1 MQDLLIGERIHLLR
15 EQLKKQDK
23 KKYSL
28 QGVADRV
35 GLVTKQ
41 SLSLIERGKI
51 KNPSSVIINKLAADF
66 GVTADFLL
74 TGIVGHKEEFL
85 DKKRL
90 LVLVLESCRHTLN
103 KCRLGGSPA
112 LFYLY
117 EKAANLLDLFDV
129 VVLCLEREVV
139 GNYDHYTEP
148 MQKLVAF
155 LEFLTLLIP
164 LLGEKKNLEKFLDKS
179 FWDLGKVIRKI
190 AAQIDQDG
198 NLRNI
203 YPEELLEIANTVIS
217 VQAAAVR
224 QEIVD
229 LPQTV
234 DVVLKDFHLRLTY
247 PGILEIPEDYLTE
260 FKNRVIFEWELMLSR
275 INSLEQNIKG
285 NQFISEE

>member
-15 EQLKKQDK
+15 EQLKKHDK

-28 QGVADRV
+28 QSVADRV
-35 GLVTKQ
+35 GVVTKQ
-41 SLSLIERGKI
+41 SLSMIERGKI

-66 GVTADFLL
+66 GITVDFLL

-90 LVLVLESCRHTLN
+90 LVIVLESCRHTLN
-103 KCRLGGSPA
+103 RCRSGGSPA

-148 MQKLVAF
+148 MQKLVSF
-155 LEFLTLLIP
+155 LEFLTSLIP
-164 LLGEKKNLEKFLDKS
+164 LLGQKKNLEKFLDKS

-198 NLRNI
+198 NPRNI

-224 QEIVD
+224 QEIVA

-234 DVVLKDFHLRLTY
+234 EVVLKDFHLMLTY
-247 PGILEIPEDYLTE
+247 PGLLEIPEDYLAE

-275 INSLEQNIKG
+275 LKSL
-285 NQFISEE
+285 